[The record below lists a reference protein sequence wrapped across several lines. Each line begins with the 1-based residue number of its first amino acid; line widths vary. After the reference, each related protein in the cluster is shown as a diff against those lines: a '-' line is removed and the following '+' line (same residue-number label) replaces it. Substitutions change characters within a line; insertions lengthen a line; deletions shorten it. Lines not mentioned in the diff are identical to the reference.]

1 MPKVSR
7 EYLDGRRTQIL
18 AAAERCF
25 SKQGFHRATMQDVVA
40 ESGLSP
46 GAIYRYFRGKGA
58 IVSALAADRH
68 AREHAVLAQAIG
80 RGGLVASLREL
91 LHGFL
96 GGLADPAERSRR
108 RLGVQLWAE
117 ALRDPAILKTVRQGL
132 REPQRAIAEAL
143 AHAQDLGELT
153 PRLDPD
159 AMARICIAV
168 FHGLVLQQAWDERED
183 IGACVGV
190 LEALLT
196 GGLRLASGAAHRR
209 TAHRRTP

>member
-25 SKQGFHRATMQDVVA
+25 SRQGFHRATMQDVVA

-68 AREHAVLAQAIG
+68 ARERAVLARAIG
-80 RGGLVASLREL
+80 RGHVVASLREL

-96 GGLADPAERSRR
+96 GALADPAERSRR

-117 ALRDPAILKTVRQGL
+117 ALRDPAILETVRQGL
-132 REPQRAIAEAL
+132 HGPRRAIAGAL
-143 AHAQDLGELT
+143 AQAQKRGELA

-159 AMARICIAV
+159 AMARLCIAV
-168 FHGLVLQQAWDERED
+168 FHGLVLQQAWDDRED
-183 IGACVGV
+183 VGACVGA

-196 GGLRLASGAAHRR
+196 GGLRLAPGPAHRR
-209 TAHRRTP
+209 TAPRRAP